1 MGESGFNPVSGR
13 AAKAVRRLADQGL
26 VIARTWAQD
35 LLLRRVVRNS
45 TYLFVSNVISAVL
58 SIVTANLLGVAG
70 FGVLGIVTSFVANVN
85 RLFSFRMGDVVV
97 RYVGAYLASADAAD
111 EQKQRA
117 AALIKAA
124 GLLETV
130 TSLAAFVVLVLL
142 APLGA
147 RLIVKDEAMAWMFV
161 LYGLSILANFA
172 TETATG
178 VLQVTNHFR
187 SQAVLNV
194 VQSVVAALL
203 IVWASVTQAGLLGVL
218 WAYLIGKILLGL
230 GPIVL
235 ALRVLPKTLGK
246 DWLRAPF
253 ALLPPLRE
261 LAGFAISTNLSGT
274 INVVARDSEVL
285 WVGFF
290 FSPLEAGYFKTALAV
305 VNLAIMPI
313 NPFIGAT
320 YPEITRSVAERQF
333 ARLRRLLRRVSL
345 IAGAWTAMV
354 MMGLALFGRAVLFEP
369 WQVAGH
375 TFQVYES
382 AFLPALGLTL
392 ILLVGFG
399 TANTLFWNRPL
410 LLAQNKAGVALR
422 VAFYSMMG
430 KVLLTVWLVPVWGYQ
445 MEAVL
450 MAAYFVLSVGA
461 MVWLGLREVKRGEK
475 LQQEAAG

>member
-1 MGESGFNPVSGR
+1 VTHR
-13 AAKAVRRLADQGL
+13 AAKTARQLVDQGL
-26 VIARTWAQD
+26 AVARTWAQD
-35 LLLRRVVRNS
+35 LLLRRVLRNS
-45 TYLFVSNVISAVL
+45 TYLFISNVISAVL

-97 RYVGAYLASADAAD
+97 RYVGAYLAVPDVAG

-124 GLLETV
+124 GLLETI

-147 RLIVKDEAMAWMFV
+147 RLIAKDETMAWMFV

-187 SQAVLNV
+187 SQAILNV

-203 IVWASVTQAGLLGVL
+203 IVWAAVTHAGLLGVL

-235 ALRVLPKTLGK
+235 ALQALPKALGSN
-246 DWLRAPF
+246 WWRAPF
-253 ALLPPLRE
+253 SLLPPLRQ

-320 YPEITRSVAERQF
+320 YPEITRCVAERQF

-345 IAGAWTAMV
+345 IAGTWTASV
-354 MMGLALFGRAVLFEP
+354 MIGLALFGRAVLFEP
-369 WQVAGH
+369 WIFAGR
-375 TFQVYES
+375 TFQVYET
-382 AFLPALGLTL
+382 AFSPALELTL
-392 ILLVGFG
+392 LLLIGFG

-410 LLAQNKAGVALR
+410 LLAQNRAGVALR

-430 KVLLTVWLVPVWGYQ
+430 KVLLMVWLVPSWGYR

-450 MAAYFVLSVGA
+450 MTAYFVLSVGM
-461 MVWLGLREVKRGEK
+461 MVWLGLREVRREERL
-475 LQQEAAG
+475 LQEGIG